1 VAAAIY
7 TELKAG
13 RGPIM
18 WEVAGISEEAA
29 KYPPGSLYA
38 GKKWMEVNLD
48 FQRLM
53 GGAWINERAETPVRC
68 LFAAGE
74 SAGGLHGG
82 DRMQG
87 NAFLETQVFGSIA
100 GRNAASLA
108 LTTSGQDIDPAL
120 YAEEKRRLAA
130 ASGNLD
136 PAEVVRRVQETMWSQ
151 VGIVRNGEALK
162 DAISR
167 FVQIRQ
173 EMIPRLA
180 TDDFFAALEAAN
192 LTLTAEIVARA
203 ALFRE
208 ESRATHVRTD
218 YPETDDNNWLKHV
231 CITSQADEVML
242 STVSIVTVYTR

>member
-1 VAAAIY
+1 
-7 TELKAG
+7 
-13 RGPIM
+13 
-18 WEVAGISEEAA
+18 
-29 KYPPGSLYA
+29 
-38 GKKWMEVNLD
+38 
-48 FQRLM
+48 
-53 GGAWINERAETPVRC
+53 
-68 LFAAGE
+68 
-74 SAGGLHGG
+74 
-82 DRMQG
+82 
-87 NAFLETQVFGSIA
+87 
-100 GRNAASLA
+100 
-108 LTTSGQDIDPAL
+108 L